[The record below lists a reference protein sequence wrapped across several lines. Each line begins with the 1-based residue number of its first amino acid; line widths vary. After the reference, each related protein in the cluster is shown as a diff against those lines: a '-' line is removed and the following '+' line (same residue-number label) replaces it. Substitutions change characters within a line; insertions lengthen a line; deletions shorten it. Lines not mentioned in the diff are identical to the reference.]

1 MKKIFLVLLFL
12 LSAPAIAKGASF
24 LDVAINE
31 IAWMG
36 TKSNS
41 SDEWIVVIKHLKY
54 SRKLSFFQWEK

>member
-41 SDEWIVVIKHLKY
+41 SDEWIVVIK
-54 SRKLSFFQWEK
+54 